1 VIEEWRQSRSGG
13 MRASEHFTKL
23 LLQGSLYA
31 DRFPIGLMEVGQA
44 HRLLDVVEA
53 RRAEGT
59 RSQGI

>member
-1 VIEEWRQSRSGG
+1 

-31 DRFPIGLMEVGQA
+31 DRFPIGLMEVG
-44 HRLLDVVEA
+44 HTPRLLDVVEA
-53 RRAEGT
+53 GRAEGT